1 KSSRDINSEE
11 TPEFVLSNYDKNRC
25 PPVRPEPYIVRH
37 SIEGQIYRF
46 YYKLSFDLDLNKNL
60 CQPSRPLP
68 KGTLI
73 LLHSIIKYKMDTLV
87 KGIEMTGLFKVK
99 YDPKYH
105 QIVDTPN
112 GKREYSVFSA
122 YLDI

>member
-1 KSSRDINSEE
+1 
-11 TPEFVLSNYDKNRC
+11 
-25 PPVRPEPYIVRH
+25 
-37 SIEGQIYRF
+37 
-46 YYKLSFDLDLNKNL
+46 
-60 CQPSRPLP
+60 
-68 KGTLI
+68 
-73 LLHSIIKYKMDTLV
+73 MDTLV